1 LITGAAVL
9 ISRLLVSHKRLERY
23 ERACRENEF
32 NWETLVRLT
41 AQDLRDL
48 GVVLGSQRRKLL
60 DAMALLG
67 GA

>member
-1 LITGAAVL
+1 VP
-9 ISRLLVSHKRLERY
+9 
-23 ERACRENEF
+23 RENEF